1 LAAAIRFCINSS
13 NHPKILKDTPKYALT
28 FIFNSLT
35 EFENKYMSRKTYD
48 IIIIGGGIMGSAT
61 AYYLMKTEP
70 TLKVAVVERDATYS
84 RASTTLS
91 MSNVRT
97 QFSLKENIQISLYT
111 LQILTRFEED
121 MAVDGQQPRIFF
133 RQEGNLFMVA
143 ASGEAAARRALKLQ
157 KNLGCS
163 VKWWSPDMIKQKY
176 PFYETEKFVGGTF
189 GPQDGYFDAYAVLM
203 GYKTMARSLGAT
215 YIQDEV
221 VRINKTP
228 GQITGAELVAQGRLN
243 AARLIN
249 CAGAWAADVAKTAGV
264 KLPVVPIKR
273 QVFALDTAVKPG
285 GPLPL
290 TVLPSGLYFRSETGG
305 LILLGKSLQ
314 EDPVGFDFRW
324 DDKRFLEI
332 LWPELAEF
340 VPAFDRLKLVR
351 GWAGLYAVNT
361 LDGNAI
367 LGQWPELKGLYLANG
382 FSGHG
387 LQQGPA
393 VGRYLSEL
401 ILEKPLS
408 LDLSVF
414 SPQRILEN
422 RALSE
427 NGLV

>member
-1 LAAAIRFCINSS
+1 
-13 NHPKILKDTPKYALT
+13 
-28 FIFNSLT
+28 
-35 EFENKYMSRKTYD
+35 MSIKTYD
-48 IIIIGGGIMGSAT
+48 VIIIGGGIMGSST
-61 AYYLMKTEP
+61 AYYLMNADP
-70 TLKVAVVERDATYS
+70 TLKVAVVERDAAYAQ
-84 RASTTLS
+84 ASTTLS
-91 MSNVRT
+91 MANVRI
-97 QFSLKENIQISLYT
+97 QFSLKENVQISLYT
-111 LQILTRFEED
+111 MQVLKRFEED
-121 MAVDGQQPRIFF
+121 MAVEDQKPKIYH
-133 RQEGNLFMVA
+133 RQEGNLFLVDA
-143 ASGEAAARRALKLQ
+143 AEETAARRAFEMQ
-157 KNLGCS
+157 KDLGCQ
-163 VKWWSPDMIKQKY
+163 VQWWSPQTIREHY
-176 PFYETEKFVGGTF
+176 PLYEPEGFIGGTF
-189 GPQDGYFDAYAVLM
+189 SPDDGYIDAYAVLM
-203 GYKTMARSLGAT
+203 GYKAKARSLGAT

-221 VRINKTP
+221 VTIKKT
-228 GQITGAELVAQGRLN
+228 QKRVTGAELAAHGRLN
-243 AARLIN
+243 AAFVVN

-264 KLPVVPIKR
+264 KLPVVPTTR
-273 QVFALDTAVKPG
+273 QVFTLDTAVKSTD
-285 GPLPL
+285 PLPL
-290 TVLPSGLYFRSETGG
+290 TILPSGLYFRSETGG

-314 EDPVGFDFRW
+314 EDPVGFNFIW
-324 DDKRFLEI
+324 DDKRFLEL

-367 LGQWPELKGLYLANG
+367 LGQWPELNGLYLANG

-408 LDLSVF
+408 MDLSIF